1 MVTAALSFIPNCTS
15 PSGVFA
21 ADIFA
26 MLSVFARADIAPAI
40 TYIVSMVFSSKN
52 ARSDIASSFGLKI
65 SVSLFVRAVNGPVK
79 NLSRVTTPF
88 TGTPGFESFISAL
101 NFSGDEKFIL
111 QLHPA
116 LPSVILQPFLSK

>member
-26 MLSVFARADIAPAI
+26 MLSLFARADIAPAI

-52 ARSDIASSFGLKI
+52 ARSAIASLLRAQNFGK
-65 SVSLFVRAVNGPVK
+65 PVCK
-79 NLSRVTTPF
+79 VGKGSR
-88 TGTPGFESFISAL
+88 
-101 NFSGDEKFIL
+101 
-111 QLHPA
+111 
-116 LPSVILQPFLSK
+116 